1 MRGSD
6 PIDDQLYEGTAKS
19 AEGYLAGICFE
30 KAKDER
36 CVIEINWQDL
46 DSSSEKS
53 FRSVYGSETSARV
66 MKRGG
71 HVGRPHAKALKDWKR
86 KKDLDS
92 GYIDKHKSDFPG
104 VSTVVRICKGKRHFG
119 EVWLSV

>member
-1 MRGSD
+1 MGAGTSEGFFSQNSTFVIRNWLTGALLWYGHVCMRGSD

-30 KAKDER
+30 KGKDEG
-36 CVIEINWQDL
+36 CVIEINWQDQ

-66 MKRGG
+66 MKCGG
-71 HVGRPHAKALKDWKR
+71 MWVGHMPRPL
-86 KKDLDS
+86 
-92 GYIDKHKSDFPG
+92 
-104 VSTVVRICKGKRHFG
+104 RIGRARRI
-119 EVWLSV
+119 

>member
-1 MRGSD
+1 M
-6 PIDDQLYEGTAKS
+6 
-19 AEGYLAGICFE
+19 
-30 KAKDER
+30 
-36 CVIEINWQDL
+36 
-46 DSSSEKS
+46 
-53 FRSVYGSETSARV
+53 YGSETSARV

-71 HVGRPHAKALKDWKR
+71 HVGRSHAKALKDWKR